1 MGKWAETKPGPP
13 GQCPLHSPREE
24 FKLTLQIIFLT
35 KKDVMV
41 FAFCGSPHGANVNLD
56 GCMHVPPSRNPKMHV
71 RNVDFHACEIQA
83 FPTYC
88 KFEAFSWG
96 TSHVC
101 SNYVGMCG
109 FIAGGAANFYV
120 CLDYVI
126 EGGSTNLH
134 V

>member
-1 MGKWAETKPGPP
+1 
-13 GQCPLHSPREE
+13 
-24 FKLTLQIIFLT
+24 
-35 KKDVMV
+35 MV

-109 FIAGGAANFYV
+109 FIAGGAVNFDV

-126 EGGSTNLH
+126 EGGNTNLH